1 MGRRGLAPTP
11 VVLRAARGRKR
22 RARGLAPER
31 EQHKLRELRTGVR
44 GRAPDA
50 RRRAGR
56 RHPTHPGG
64 VANGHHP
71 HQHQWVASGRAP
83 PDGRGRTEL
92 RADQHLQPRRQ
103 AIPRLLPA
111 SGLRAGPSRA
121 VRRGGSGGRR
131 PGHDQPLDLPR
142 DQRRAG
148 RAERPGRVRPA
159 APRAPGAAAQPER
172 RSPLAAGPDSGPDE
186 GHRHAGFCPGAHGPL
201 PGASAREFHPSVA
214 GSRQFELV
222 KSDPRW
228 ACFELVADLYSPND
242 PHMGTA
248 DYGHGTNRPVQADIP
263 AQPGTNRG
271 RRSGIVAG
279 ILAFLGLVLSKLSYI
294 GLLLLKFKGLWFTVV
309 STGVTALIYAQLFG
323 WAFGVGIVLLILIH
337 ESGHVVVA
345 RIMGLPVTLPVMI
358 PFLGAFVSMK
368 QQPRTVAQESIMAIG
383 GPVLGSIAAGLC
395 YLGYLTMPT
404 SSTGQ
409 LLRALAYFGFL
420 INLFNLIPLT
430 PLDGGR
436 VTSLLSKWFNVAG
449 LVLAAGLLL
458 FEMQSGTTVSP
469 VLFLVLI
476 FGAFAT
482 WQRFRSTTLNPAY
495 YAVGAQT
502 KVAVGALY
510 LGLLFALGVGM
521 LQTAAVLRPSG

>member
-1 MGRRGLAPTP
+1 M
-11 VVLRAARGRKR
+11 
-22 RARGLAPER
+22 
-31 EQHKLRELRTGVR
+31 
-44 GRAPDA
+44 
-50 RRRAGR
+50 
-56 RHPTHPGG
+56 
-64 VANGHHP
+64 
-71 HQHQWVASGRAP
+71 
-83 PDGRGRTEL
+83 
-92 RADQHLQPRRQ
+92 
-103 AIPRLLPA
+103 
-111 SGLRAGPSRA
+111 
-121 VRRGGSGGRR
+121 
-131 PGHDQPLDLPR
+131 
-142 DQRRAG
+142 
-148 RAERPGRVRPA
+148 
-159 APRAPGAAAQPER
+159 
-172 RSPLAAGPDSGPDE
+172 
-186 GHRHAGFCPGAHGPL
+186 
-201 PGASAREFHPSVA
+201 
-214 GSRQFELV
+214 
-222 KSDPRW
+222 
-228 ACFELVADLYSPND
+228 ADLYSPND

-248 DYGHGTNRPVQADIP
+248 DYGHGTDRPVQADIP
-263 AQPGTNRG
+263 AQPDSKRG
-271 RRSGIVAG
+271 RRNGMAAG
-279 ILAFLGLVLSKLSYI
+279 ILAFLGLVLSKLSYV
-294 GLLLLKFKGLWFTVV
+294 GLLVLKFKGLWFTVI

-345 RIMGLPVTLPVMI
+345 RIIGLPVTLPVMI

-395 YLGYLTMPT
+395 YLGYLTMPS

-458 FEMQSGTTVSP
+458 FEMQSGTSVSP

-495 YAVGAQT
+495 YAVDAQT
-502 KVAVGALY
+502 KVMVGALY
-510 LGLLFALGVGM
+510 LALLFALGLGM
-521 LQTAAVLRPSG
+521 LQTSAILR